1 MLLYACVPID
11 GGKSFFRGC
20 MKAFAILSNI
30 FESQLITDFIEKSIT
45 VLIYHLTKNFK
56 SKSVFMLI
64 FVNLFFKQFLLI
76 NQVVIFLFARI
87 SIYHNLFYG
96 N

>member
-20 MKAFAILSNI
+20 IKAFAILSNI

-64 FVNLFFKQFLLI
+64 FFKILPYKLILNNQKCFFLLS
-76 NQVVIFLFARI
+76 FKRI
-87 SIYHNLFYG
+87 KILPF
-96 N
+96 